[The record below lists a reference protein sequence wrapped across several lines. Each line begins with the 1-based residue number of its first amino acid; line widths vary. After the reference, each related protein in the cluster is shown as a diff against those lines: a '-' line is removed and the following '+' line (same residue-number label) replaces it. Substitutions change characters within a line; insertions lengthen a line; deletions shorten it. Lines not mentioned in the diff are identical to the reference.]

1 MRNQF
6 IKSIANMENIY
17 QHVQSVVTNACAEEF
32 KLDKKEI
39 DQLHFVVE
47 KPKNDTN
54 GDLST
59 NICLLLSKVLDDNPI
74 SIADKLS
81 QRLSANKEFKKVTV
95 AKPGFINFLIN
106 SSLLYNFLK
115 ETLSSK
121 EILPRL
127 SENETINVEYVSAN
141 PTGPL
146 HVGHCRGA
154 VFGDVLASLLEKTG
168 YKVTREYYVNDAGVQ
183 INHLAHSVAIRYR
196 ELCGEK
202 IEEYPE
208 EFYPGEYLIEIA
220 QNFKDQHGTDFLNN
234 HKDSYLEQIKSYSVE
249 ALLSVIKGDLAKL
262 SINQDLFVSEKNLIQ
277 QDKITAAIEILKKQG
292 LIYEGILEPPKGK
305 QIDDWEP
312 REQMLFKSSKF
323 GDEVDRPLQKSN
335 GEWTY
340 FANDMAYHFD
350 KYQRGSKHLI
360 DILGADHG
368 GYIKRMNAA
377 IEALTEGDAKYSVK
391 LCQMVK
397 LISNGKPLKMSKR
410 SGDFVTLSE
419 MVDQVGSDSIRFMML
434 YRKNEAP
441 LEFDFQ
447 KVTEQSKD
455 NPVFYVQYAHARISS
470 VLRKLDEHKL
480 KFNLS
485 DFTDCKFNLLNSEHE
500 LDLIKKI
507 LDWSSVIITSVN
519 LYEPHRIAYY
529 LYELASSFHSLWN
542 QGKIDTKLKFI
553 NEEDLDVTYARLS
566 LIIATQKTI
575 KSGLDLLGVSA
586 PNEMQ

>member
-1 MRNQF
+1 
-6 IKSIANMENIY
+6 MENIY
-17 QHVQSVVTNACAEEF
+17 KHVQSIVVNACAEEF
-32 KLDKKEI
+32 RLDKQEI
-39 DQLHFVVE
+39 DQIHFVVE
-47 KPKNDTN
+47 KPKDGTN

-59 NICLLLSKVLDDNPI
+59 NICLLLSKVLNDNPI

-81 QRLSANKEFKKVTV
+81 QKLSGNKEFDEVTV

-106 SSLLYNFLK
+106 SSLLYDFLK

-183 INHLAHSVAIRYR
+183 INHLANSVAIRYR

-202 IEEYPE
+202 IEKYPE

-220 QNFKDQHGTDFLNN
+220 QDFKDQHGTDFLSKN
-234 HKDSYLEQIKSYSVE
+234 KDNYLEQIKSYSVD
-249 ALLSVIKGDLAKL
+249 ALLSVIKSDLAKL
-262 SINQDLFVSEKNLIQ
+262 SINQDLFVSEKDLVQ
-277 QDKITAAIEILKKQG
+277 QDKITTTIEILKKQD

-368 GYIKRMNAA
+368 GYVKRMNAA

-485 DFTDCKFNLLNSEHE
+485 DFKECKFNLLNSDHE

-507 LDWSSVIITSVN
+507 LDWNSVIITSVN

-542 QGKIDTKLKFI
+542 QGKVDKNLKFI

>member
-1 MRNQF
+1 
-6 IKSIANMENIY
+6 MENIY
-17 QHVQSVVTNACAEEF
+17 KHVQSIVVNACAEEF
-32 KLDKKEI
+32 RLDKQEI
-39 DQLHFVVE
+39 DQIHFVVE
-47 KPKNDTN
+47 KPKDGTN

-59 NICLLLSKVLDDNPI
+59 NICLLLSKVLNDNPI

-81 QRLSANKEFKKVTV
+81 QKLSGNKEFDEVTV

-106 SSLLYNFLK
+106 SSLLYDFLK

-183 INHLAHSVAIRYR
+183 INHLANSVAIRYR

-202 IEEYPE
+202 IEKYPE

-220 QNFKDQHGTDFLNN
+220 QDFKDQHGTDFLSKN
-234 HKDSYLEQIKSYSVE
+234 KDNYLEQIKSYSVD
-249 ALLSVIKGDLAKL
+249 ALLSVIKSDLAKL
-262 SINQDLFVSEKNLIQ
+262 SINQDLFVSEKDLVQ
-277 QDKITAAIEILKKQG
+277 QDKITTTIEILKKQD

-368 GYIKRMNAA
+368 GYVKRMNAA

-485 DFTDCKFNLLNSEHE
+485 DFKECKFNLLNSDHE

-507 LDWSSVIITSVN
+507 LDWNSVIITSVN

-542 QGKIDTKLKFI
+542 QGKIDKNLKFI

>member
-1 MRNQF
+1 
-6 IKSIANMENIY
+6 MENIY
-17 QHVQSVVTNACAEEF
+17 QHVQSVVASACAEEF
-32 KLDKKEI
+32 KLDKKKI

-81 QRLSANKEFKKVTV
+81 QRLSGNKEFKKITV

-106 SSLLYNFLK
+106 NSLLCNFLK

-183 INHLAHSVAIRYR
+183 INHLAHSVALRYR

-220 QNFKDQHGTDFLNN
+220 QNFKDQHGTDFLNK

-249 ALLSVIKGDLAKL
+249 TLLSLIKSDLAKL

-277 QDKITAAIEILKKQG
+277 QDKITTAIEILKKQG

-368 GYIKRMNAA
+368 GYVKRMNAA

-470 VLRKLDEHKL
+470 VLRKLDEYKL

-485 DFTDCKFNLLNSEHE
+485 DFKECKFNLLNSDHE

-507 LDWSSVIITSVN
+507 LDWNSVIITSVN